1 MTSPIGSIG
10 SSTTPTGAAAPAGS
24 GNSSATGMAGLVQ
37 PNTFLNMLVDE
48 IKYQDPLNP
57 TSSSSFM
64 DQLAQLSQVEQLNNV
79 SSSMQI
85 GEAASLIGKTV
96 TGTDASGSSVSG
108 TVTDVKSGENGPTL
122 DVGGV
127 YVGLSSVAKIG
138 P

>member
-1 MTSPIGSIG
+1 MTAPINSISG
-10 SSTTPTGAAAPAGS
+10 ATTPLGAAPSGS
-24 GNSSATGMAGLVQ
+24 GNSGATGMASLVQ

-85 GEAASLIGKTV
+85 GEAASLIGKSV
-96 TGTDASGSSVSG
+96 TGADASGSSVSG
-108 TVTDVKSGENGPTL
+108 TVTGVTNGANGPML
-122 DVGGV
+122 DVGGT

-138 P
+138 S

>member
-1 MTSPIGSIG
+1 MTSPI
-10 SSTTPTGAAAPAGS
+10 SSMGNATTPIGTAAPGS
-24 GNSSATGMAGLVQ
+24 GNSSATGMASLVQ
-37 PNTFLNMLVDE
+37 PNTFLKMLVDE

-85 GEAASLIGKTV
+85 GEAASLLGKTV
-96 TGTDASGSSVSG
+96 TGTDSSGSSVSG
-108 TVTDVKSGENGPTL
+108 KVTDVTNGANGPTL

>member
-1 MTSPIGSIG
+1 
-10 SSTTPTGAAAPAGS
+10 
-24 GNSSATGMAGLVQ
+24 
-37 PNTFLNMLVDE
+37 MLVDE